1 MYGRTGKHMTKAYK
15 ALEKAKKERAKKKAA
30 KTLMAANRR
39 IEPSLVGLKFEKSKR
54 LKKLY
59 DSLKK
64 LKDPKRK
71 LKKDEMRGTR
81 EDRLKTLRKSK
92 QQRRPFR
99 R

>member
-1 MYGRTGKHMTKAYK
+1 MYGRTSKHMTKAYK
-15 ALEKAKKERAKKKAA
+15 ALEKAKKARAKKKAA
-30 KTLMAANRR
+30 ETLMAANRR
-39 IEPSLVGLKFEKSKR
+39 IKPSLVSPKSDKPKR
-54 LKKLY
+54 F
-59 DSLKK
+59 KK

-81 EDRLKTLRKSK
+81 EERLKTLRKSK